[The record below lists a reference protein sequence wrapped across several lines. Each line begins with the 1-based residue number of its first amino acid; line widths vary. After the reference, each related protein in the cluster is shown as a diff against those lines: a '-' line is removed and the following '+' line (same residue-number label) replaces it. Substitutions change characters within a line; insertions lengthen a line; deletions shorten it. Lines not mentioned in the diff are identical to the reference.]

1 MRDFLK
7 YTFANIVGTLIT
19 IGILGTV
26 GIGGLIFLVVS
37 AVSSKDTAGPKVENE
52 SVLVFDLSVAIADT
66 KPASSTAEALS
77 EALSDD
83 ESPDT
88 MTLRT
93 VLDAIETASTD
104 DRIVA
109 LYLQGTTGTTPND
122 YATLKEVR
130 QALEG
135 FKAAGKKVVAYDLD
149 WTERE
154 YYLASLADRILM
166 NPLGVMEI
174 NGLASEGT
182 FFAGALQRL
191 GVGVQV
197 TRVGKYKSAVEP
209 FLLSQRSPESQQQTQ
224 QLLNDLWGNFVA
236 AVVESRGFNQTQLQQ
251 LVNTQGIF
259 TATEAQNN
267 GLVDKLT
274 HFDQVEEELKGL
286 SNSKEDEIA
295 TQGDRDRTFKQIT
308 LPTYAKVAETNK
320 QLPAVRQSKNQVA
333 VLYAEGEIVSG
344 YGSPTQI
351 GGDRLAKELRDLRLD
366 DSVKAIVM
374 RVNSPGG
381 SATASD
387 VIRREVELTR
397 EAKPV
402 VISMGNVAASGG
414 YWISTYGS
422 RIFAE
427 ANTIT
432 GSIGVFGV
440 LLNVQQLANRNGI
453 TWDVVK
459 TNPLADLD
467 TITRPKT
474 PAELARIQS
483 IVDLIYEEFLT
494 IVSDSRNMSKDQ
506 VQAIAQGRVW
516 SGQEAKKIGLVDE
529 IGGLNQ
535 AISAAAELAK
545 LGDDW
550 QTKEYPKQRRWEEIF
565 VEKLMG
571 ARYEAANTPPDPLTV
586 QLQNLKED
594 LEILRNFN
602 DPMGAYTRLPLNL
615 RID

>member
-7 YTFANIVGTLIT
+7 YTFANILGTLIA

-26 GIGGLIFLVVS
+26 GIGGLIFLLVN

-66 KPASSTAEALS
+66 KPASSTVEALS
-77 EALSDD
+77 QALSDD

-93 VLDAIETASTD
+93 VLDVIKTASTD

-130 QALEG
+130 QALEE
-135 FKAAGKKVVAYDLD
+135 FKAAGKKIVAYDLD

-154 YYLASLADRILM
+154 YYLGSLADRILM

-236 AVVESRGFNQTQLQQ
+236 AVVESRDFNQTQLQQ
-251 LVNTQGIF
+251 WVNTQGIF

-267 GLVDKLT
+267 GLVDQLT
-274 HFDQVEEELKGL
+274 HFDQVVEELKGL
-286 SNSKEDEIA
+286 SNSKK
-295 TQGDRDRTFKQIT
+295 DRTFKQIS
-308 LPTYAKVAETNK
+308 LPTYAKVAEANK
-320 QLPAVRQSKNQVA
+320 QLPAVRHSKNQVA

-351 GGDRLAKELRDLRLD
+351 GGDRLAKELRNLRLD

-397 EAKPV
+397 EVKPV

-483 IVDLIYEEFLT
+483 IVDLIYEKFLT
-494 IVSDSRNMSKDQ
+494 IVADSRNMSKEQ
-506 VQAIAQGRVW
+506 VEEIAQGRVW
-516 SGQEAKKIGLVDE
+516 SGKEAKNIGLVDE

-535 AISAAAELAK
+535 AIAAAAELAK

-565 VEKLMG
+565 VEKLIG
-571 ARYEAANTPPDPLTV
+571 ARYKAANTPLDPLTV

-602 DPMGAYTRLPLNL
+602 DPMGAYTRLPWHL

>member
-7 YTFANIVGTLIT
+7 YTFANILGTLIT

-26 GIGGLIFLVVS
+26 GIGSLIFLLVS

-77 EALSDD
+77 KALSDD

-93 VLDAIETASTD
+93 VLDAIATATTD

-109 LYLQGTTGTTPND
+109 LYLQGTNGTTPND

-130 QALEG
+130 QALEE
-135 FKAAGKKVVAYDLD
+135 FKAAGKKIVAYDLD

-154 YYLASLADRILM
+154 YYLGSLADRILM

-197 TRVGKYKSAVEP
+197 TRVGRYKSAVEP

-224 QLLNDLWGNFVA
+224 QLLSDLWGNFVA
-236 AVVESRGFNQTQLQQ
+236 AVVESRDFNQTQLQQ
-251 LVNTQGIF
+251 WVNTQGIF

-274 HFDQVEEELKGL
+274 HFDQVVEELKGL
-286 SNSKEDEIA
+286 SNSKEEE
-295 TQGDRDRTFKQIT
+295 RTFKQMS
-308 LPTYAKVAETNK
+308 LPTYAKVAEANK

-333 VLYAEGEIVSG
+333 ILYAEGEIVSG

-397 EAKPV
+397 EVKPV

-459 TNPLADLD
+459 TNPLADLE

-535 AISAAAELAK
+535 AIAAAAELAK

-550 QTKEYPKQRRWEEIF
+550 QLKEYPKQRRWEEIF
-565 VEKLMG
+565 VEKLVG
-571 ARYEAANTPPDPLTV
+571 ARYEAANTPADPLTV
-586 QLQNLKED
+586 QLQKLKED

>member
-7 YTFANIVGTLIT
+7 YTFANIVGTLMT

-26 GIGGLIFLVVS
+26 GVGGLIFLLFHAVS
-37 AVSSKDTAGPKVENE
+37 AKDTTGPKVENG
-52 SVLVFDLSVAIADT
+52 SVLVFDLSMAIADT

-77 EALSDD
+77 RALSDSD
-83 ESPDT
+83 SPST

-93 VLDAIETASTD
+93 VLDAIATASTD

-109 LYLQGTTGTTPND
+109 LYLQGTNGTTPND

-130 QALEG
+130 QALQK
-135 FKAAGKKVVAYDLD
+135 FQAAGKKIVAYDLD

-154 YYLASLADRILM
+154 YYLGSLADQILI

-182 FFAGALQRL
+182 FFAQALQKL

-209 FLLSQRSPESQQQTQ
+209 FLLNQRSPENQQQTQ
-224 QLLNDLWGNFVA
+224 QLLNDLWGNFVD
-236 AVVESRGFNQTQLQQ
+236 AVVKSRNFTQTQLQQ
-251 LVNTQGIF
+251 AVSTQGIF
-259 TATEAQNN
+259 TATTALNN
-267 GLVDKLT
+267 GLVDQLT
-274 HFDQVEEELKGL
+274 HFDQVVATLKQL
-286 SNSKEDEIA
+286 SHSKQED
-295 TQGDRDRTFKQIT
+295 RSFKQVS
-308 LPTYAKVAETNK
+308 LPTYAKVAETNQ
-320 QLPAVRQSKNQVA
+320 QLPAVRKSKNQVA

-344 YGSPTQI
+344 YGGPNQI
-351 GGDRLAKELRDLRLD
+351 GGDRLAQELRALRLND
-366 DSVKAIVM
+366 RVKAVVL

-381 SATASD
+381 SATGAD

-397 EAKPV
+397 EVKPV
-402 VISMGNVAASGG
+402 VVSMGNVAASGG
-414 YWISTYGS
+414 YWISTSGS

-432 GSIGVFGV
+432 GSIGVFGIM
-440 LLNVQQLANRNGI
+440 LNVQQLANRNGI

-483 IVDLIYEEFLT
+483 LVDLIYEQFVTL
-494 IVSDSRNMSKDQ
+494 VSDSRKLPKEQ
-506 VQAIAQGRVW
+506 VQEIAQGRVW
-516 SGQEAKKIGLVDE
+516 SGQAAKNIGLVDE

-535 AISAAAELAK
+535 AIAAAAELAK

-550 QTKEYPKQRRWEEIF
+550 QLKEYPKQRRWEEILW
-565 VEKLMG
+565 EKLIG
-571 ARYEAANTPPDPLTV
+571 SGVAATRTPPDPLTV

-594 LEILRNFN
+594 LAILRNFN
-602 DPMGAYTRLPLNL
+602 DPLGVYARLPINL
-615 RID
+615 RFD

>member
-7 YTFANIVGTLIT
+7 YTFANILGTLMT

-26 GIGGLIFLVVS
+26 GIGSLIFLVVS
-37 AVSSKDTAGPKVENE
+37 AVSSKDSAGPKVENE
-52 SVLVFDLSVAIADT
+52 SVLIFDLSVAIADT

-77 EALSDD
+77 QALSDN
-83 ESPDT
+83 ESPST

-93 VLDAIETASTD
+93 VLDAIETATTD

-109 LYLQGTTGTTPND
+109 LYLQGTTGETPND

-130 QALEG
+130 KALEK
-135 FKAAGKKVVAYDLD
+135 FKAAGKKIVAYDLD

-154 YYLASLADRILM
+154 YYLASLANQILM

-197 TRVGKYKSAVEP
+197 TRVGRYKSAVEP
-209 FLLSQRSPESQQQTQ
+209 FLLNQRSPESEQQTQ

-236 AVVESRGFNQTQLQQ
+236 AVVESRDFNQTQLQQ

-267 GLVDKLT
+267 GLVDKLA
-274 HFDQVEEELKGL
+274 HFDQVVVELKGL
-286 SNSKEDEIA
+286 SNSKED
-295 TQGDRDRTFKQIT
+295 DRTFKQMT
-308 LPTYAKVAETNK
+308 LPTYAKVAEANK

-344 YGSPTQI
+344 YGTPTQI

-366 DSVKAIVM
+366 DSVKAVVM

-397 EAKPV
+397 QVKPV

-427 ANTIT
+427 SNTIT

-453 TWDVVK
+453 NWDVVK

-494 IVSDSRNMSKDQ
+494 IVSDSRKMSKEQ

-516 SGQEAKKIGLVDE
+516 SGKEAKNIGLVDE

-535 AISAAAELAK
+535 AIAAAAELAK

-565 VEKLMG
+565 VEKLIG
-571 ARYEAANTPPDPLTV
+571 TRYEAANTPPDPLTV

-602 DPMGAYTRLPLNL
+602 DPMGAYARLPINL

>member
-7 YTFANIVGTLIT
+7 YTFANILGTLIT

-26 GIGGLIFLVVS
+26 GIGSLIFLLVS

-77 EALSDD
+77 RALSDD
-83 ESPDT
+83 ESPST

-93 VLDAIETASTD
+93 VLDAIETARTD

-130 QALEG
+130 KALEE
-135 FKAAGKKVVAYDLD
+135 FKAAGKKIVAYDLD

-154 YYLASLADRILM
+154 YYLGSLADRILM

-251 LVNTQGIF
+251 LVNNQGIF

-267 GLVDKLT
+267 GLVDQLT
-274 HFDQVEEELKGL
+274 HFDQVVEELKKL
-286 SNSKEDEIA
+286 SNSKED
-295 TQGDRDRTFKQIT
+295 DLTFKQIT
-308 LPTYAKVAETNK
+308 LPNYAKVAETNK
-320 QLPAVRQSKNQVA
+320 QLPAVRQSQNQVA

-397 EAKPV
+397 EVKPV

-467 TITRPKT
+467 TITRPKN

-494 IVSDSRNMSKDQ
+494 IVSDSRNMSKDR

>member
-7 YTFANIVGTLIT
+7 YTFANIVGNLMT
-19 IGILGTV
+19 IGILGMV
-26 GIGGLIFLVVS
+26 GVGGLIFLLFHAVS
-37 AVSSKDTAGPKVENE
+37 AKDTTGPKVENE
-52 SVLVFDLSVAIADT
+52 SVLVFDLSMAIADT

-77 EALSDD
+77 RALSDSD
-83 ESPDT
+83 SPST

-93 VLDAIETASTD
+93 VLDAIATASTD

-109 LYLQGTTGTTPND
+109 LYLQGTNGTTPND

-130 QALEG
+130 QALQK
-135 FKAAGKKVVAYDLD
+135 FQAAGKKIVAYDLD

-154 YYLASLADRILM
+154 YYLGSLADQILI

-182 FFAGALQRL
+182 FFAQALQKL

-209 FLLSQRSPESQQQTQ
+209 FLLNQRSPENQQQTQ
-224 QLLNDLWGNFVA
+224 QLLNDLWGNFVD
-236 AVVESRGFNQTQLQQ
+236 AVVKSRNFTQTQLQQ
-251 LVNTQGIF
+251 AVNTQGIF
-259 TATEAQNN
+259 TATTALNN
-267 GLVDKLT
+267 GLVDQLT
-274 HFDQVEEELKGL
+274 HFDQVVATLKEL
-286 SNSKEDEIA
+286 SNSKQED
-295 TQGDRDRTFKQIT
+295 RSFKQVS
-308 LPTYAKVAETNK
+308 LPTYAKVAETNQ
-320 QLPAVRQSKNQVA
+320 QLPAVRKSKNQVA

-344 YGSPTQI
+344 YGGLNQI
-351 GGDRLAKELRDLRLD
+351 GGDRLAQELRALRLND
-366 DSVKAIVM
+366 RVKAVVL

-381 SATASD
+381 SATAAD

-397 EAKPV
+397 EVKPV
-402 VISMGNVAASGG
+402 VVSMGNVAASGG
-414 YWISTYGS
+414 YWISASGS

-432 GSIGVFGV
+432 GSIGVFGIM
-440 LLNVQQLANRNGI
+440 LNVQQLANRNGI

-474 PAELARIQS
+474 AAELARIQS
-483 IVDLIYEEFLT
+483 LVDLIYEQFLT
-494 IVSDSRNMSKDQ
+494 LVSDSRKLPKEQ
-506 VQAIAQGRVW
+506 VQEIAQGRVW
-516 SGQEAKKIGLVDE
+516 SGQAAKNIGLVDE

-535 AISAAAELAK
+535 AIAAAAELAK

-550 QTKEYPKQRRWEEIF
+550 QLKEYPKQRRWEEILW
-565 VEKLMG
+565 EKLIG
-571 ARYEAANTPPDPLTV
+571 SGVAATHTPPDPLTV

-594 LEILRNFN
+594 LAILGNFN
-602 DPMGAYTRLPLNL
+602 DPIGVYARLPINL
-615 RID
+615 RFD

>member
-7 YTFANIVGTLIT
+7 YTFANIVGNLMT

-26 GIGGLIFLVVS
+26 GIGGLIFLLFYAVS
-37 AVSSKDTAGPKVENE
+37 AKDTTGPKVENE
-52 SVLVFDLSVAIADT
+52 SILVFDLSTAIADT
-66 KPASSTAEALS
+66 KPASSTAEELS
-77 EALSDD
+77 RALSDSD
-83 ESPDT
+83 SPST

-109 LYLQGTTGTTPND
+109 LYLQGTNGTTPND

-130 QALEG
+130 QALQK
-135 FKAAGKKVVAYDLD
+135 FQAAGKKIVAYDLD

-154 YYLASLADRILM
+154 YYLGSLADQILI

-182 FFAGALQRL
+182 FFAEALQKL

-197 TRVGKYKSAVEP
+197 TRVGRYKSVVEP
-209 FLLSQRSPESQQQTQ
+209 FLLNQRSPENQQQTQ
-224 QLLNDLWGNFVA
+224 QLLNDLWGNFVD
-236 AVVESRGFNQTQLQQ
+236 AVVKSRNFTQTQLQQ
-251 LVNTQGIF
+251 WVNTQGIF
-259 TATEAQNN
+259 TATTALNN
-267 GLVDKLT
+267 GLVDQLT
-274 HFDQVEEELKGL
+274 HFDQVVATLKEL
-286 SNSKEDEIA
+286 SNSKQEDL
-295 TQGDRDRTFKQIT
+295 TFKKVS
-308 LPTYAKVAETNK
+308 LPTYAKVAETNQ
-320 QLPAVRQSKNQVA
+320 QLPAVRKSKNQVA
-333 VLYAEGEIVSG
+333 VLYAEGEIVNG
-344 YGSPTQI
+344 YGGPNQI
-351 GGDRLAKELRDLRLD
+351 GGDRLAQELRELRLD
-366 DSVKAIVM
+366 DRVKGVVL

-381 SATASD
+381 SATGAD

-397 EAKPV
+397 KVKPV

-414 YWISTYGS
+414 YWISASGS

-432 GSIGVFGV
+432 GSIGVFGIM
-440 LLNVQQLANRNGI
+440 LNVQQLANRNGI

-459 TNPLADLD
+459 TNPLADLN

-474 PAELARIQS
+474 SAELARIQS
-483 IVDLIYEEFLT
+483 LVDLIYEQFLT
-494 IVSDSRNMSKDQ
+494 LVSDSRKMPKEQ
-506 VQAIAQGRVW
+506 VQEIAQGRVW
-516 SGQEAKKIGLVDE
+516 SGQAAKNIGLVDE

-535 AISAAAELAK
+535 AIAAAAELAK

-550 QTKEYPKQRRWEEIF
+550 QLKEYPKQRRWEEILW
-565 VEKLMG
+565 EKLIDSG
-571 ARYEAANTPPDPLTV
+571 VAATHTPPDPLTL

-594 LEILRNFN
+594 LAILRNFN
-602 DPMGAYTRLPLNL
+602 DPIGVYARLPINL
-615 RID
+615 RFD

>member
-19 IGILGTV
+19 IGVLGTV
-26 GIGGLIFLVVS
+26 GIGSLIFLLVS

-77 EALSDD
+77 RALSDN
-83 ESPDT
+83 ESPST

-93 VLDAIETASTD
+93 VLDAIETAATD

-130 QALEG
+130 QALEE
-135 FKAAGKKVVAYDLD
+135 FKAAGKKIVAYDLD

-154 YYLASLADRILM
+154 YYLGSLADPILM

-197 TRVGKYKSAVEP
+197 TRVGKYKSAAEP
-209 FLLSQRSPESQQQTQ
+209 FLLNQRSPESQQQTQ

-236 AVVESRGFNQTQLQQ
+236 AVVESRDFNQTQLQQ
-251 LVNTQGIF
+251 WVNTQGIF
-259 TATEAQNN
+259 TATEALNN
-267 GLVDKLT
+267 GFVDKLT
-274 HFDQVEEELKGL
+274 HFDQVVEELKGL
-286 SNSKEDEIA
+286 SNSKEDE
-295 TQGDRDRTFKQIT
+295 RTFKQMS
-308 LPTYAKVAETNK
+308 LPTYAKVAEANK

-397 EAKPV
+397 EVKPV

-459 TNPLADLD
+459 TNPLADLE

-494 IVSDSRNMSKDQ
+494 IVSDSRNMSKDR

-550 QTKEYPKQRRWEEIF
+550 QLKEYPKQRSWEEVF
-565 VEKLMG
+565 VERLIG
-571 ARYEAANTPPDPLTV
+571 SRVAANHTPLDPLTA

>member
-1 MRDFLK
+1 MRNFFQ
-7 YTFANIVGTLIT
+7 YTFASILGTLIT
-19 IGILGTV
+19 VGILGTV
-26 GIGGLIFLVVS
+26 GIGSLIFLLVS
-37 AVSSKDTAGPKVENE
+37 AVSSKDSAGPKVENQ

-77 EALSDD
+77 QALSDD

-109 LYLQGTTGTTPND
+109 LYLHGSTGETPND

-130 QALEG
+130 KALQE
-135 FKAAGKKVVAYDLD
+135 FKAAGKKIVAYDLD

-154 YYLASLADRILM
+154 YYLGSLANQILM

-236 AVVESRGFNQTQLQQ
+236 AVVESRDFNQTQLQQ
-251 LVNTQGIF
+251 WVNTQGIF
-259 TATEAQNN
+259 TATEALNN
-267 GLVDKLT
+267 GLVDKLA
-274 HFDQVEEELKGL
+274 HFDQVVEELKGL
-286 SNSKEDEIA
+286 SNSQEDE
-295 TQGDRDRTFKQIT
+295 RTFKQIS

-333 VLYAEGEIVSG
+333 ILYAEGEIVSG

-366 DSVKAIVM
+366 DDVKAVVM

-397 EAKPV
+397 EVKPV

-427 ANTIT
+427 SNTIT

-459 TNPLADLD
+459 TNSLADLD

-494 IVSDSRNMSKDQ
+494 IVADSRKMSKEQ

-535 AISAAAELAK
+535 AIAAAAELAK
-545 LGDDW
+545 LEDDW
-550 QTKEYPKQRRWEEIF
+550 QLKEYPKQRRWEEIF
-565 VEKLMG
+565 LEKLIG
-571 ARYEAANTPPDPLTV
+571 TRYAATNTPPDPLTV
-586 QLQNLKED
+586 QLQNIKED
-594 LEILRNFN
+594 LAILRNFN
-602 DPMGAYTRLPLNL
+602 DPMGAYARLPINL

>member
-7 YTFANIVGTLIT
+7 YTFANILGTLIT

-52 SVLVFDLSVAIADT
+52 SVLVFDLSVAITDT

-77 EALSDD
+77 QALSDD
-83 ESPDT
+83 ESPST

-93 VLDAIETASTD
+93 VLDAIETATTD

-130 QALEG
+130 QALEE
-135 FKAAGKKVVAYDLD
+135 FKAAGKKIVAYDLD

-182 FFAGALQRL
+182 FFAGTLQRL

-209 FLLSQRSPESQQQTQ
+209 FLLNQRSPESQQQTQ

-236 AVVESRGFNQTQLQQ
+236 AVVESRDFNQTQLQQ
-251 LVNTQGIF
+251 WVNTQGIF

-267 GLVDKLT
+267 GLVDRLT
-274 HFDQVEEELKGL
+274 HFDQVVEELKGL
-286 SNSKEDEIA
+286 SNSKEDE
-295 TQGDRDRTFKQIT
+295 RTFKQMS
-308 LPTYAKVAETNK
+308 LPTYAKVAEANK

-397 EAKPV
+397 EVKPV

-535 AISAAAELAK
+535 AIAAAAELAK

-565 VEKLMG
+565 VEKLIG
-571 ARYEAANTPPDPLTV
+571 SRVAANHHTPLDPLTV

-602 DPMGAYTRLPLNL
+602 DPMGAYTRLPWNL